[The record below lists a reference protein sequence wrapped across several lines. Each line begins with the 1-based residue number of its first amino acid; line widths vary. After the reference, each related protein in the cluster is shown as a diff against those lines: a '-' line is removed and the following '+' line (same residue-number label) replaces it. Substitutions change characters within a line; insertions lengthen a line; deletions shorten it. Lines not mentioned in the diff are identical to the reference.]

1 MESKETIAPEPTA
14 EELGRRERSAIAA
27 EVAGLLEER
36 EQAWQER
43 QVLELQ
49 ELRKPDRS
57 KVPDLYETP
66 KPHSEVVKLRSPN
79 EYLYARMPEEV
90 RAIRNPDSDHWMAEE
105 FRGFGQ
111 RNQARIFQAQCEL
124 ATMFGRASTLEG
136 AAGASGALSAGT
148 GGPLISRP
156 IEQLVLIARDKVAK
170 MLRFA
175 AGFTMT
181 KQTHTVPTANAM
193 TTYQVAEGGTT
204 TQGEPTYAGVQ
215 LSAVKTAARGVVSLE
230 MLADADINIVGGMTT
245 LAGRALGAAQEA
257 QFWRTGDGTA
267 PNISAF
273 AAGTAFA
280 EATSAELKFTDVVN
294 MYYTCPQVYRD
305 MAAWYAEASVLQA
318 MVGVRDGNG
327 RAFYQGLTERPG
339 PLSDDPTAV
348 GTILGKPVYEVD
360 ATAGTIHFG
369 DMNACYL
376 VGQRQGIMARTS
388 EHAQF
393 AAGLVEFIWE
403 QRYDGNNVDTS
414 AVQSCTGITS
424 ANSL

>member
-1 MESKETIAPEPTA
+1 
-14 EELGRRERSAIAA
+14 
-27 EVAGLLEER
+27 
-36 EQAWQER
+36 
-43 QVLELQ
+43 
-49 ELRKPDRS
+49 
-57 KVPDLYETP
+57 
-66 KPHSEVVKLRSPN
+66 
-79 EYLYARMPEEV
+79 
-90 RAIRNPDSDHWMAEE
+90 
-105 FRGFGQ
+105 
-111 RNQARIFQAQCEL
+111 
-124 ATMFGRASTLEG
+124 
-136 AAGASGALSAGT
+136 
-148 GGPLISRP
+148 
-156 IEQLVLIARDKVAK
+156 VLIARDKVAK

-181 KQTHTVPTANAM
+181 KQTHTVPTATTM

-273 AAGTAFA
+273 AAGTTYTPA
-280 EATSAELKFTDVVN
+280 ATATTLDFTSVVD

-305 MAAWYAEASVLQA
+305 MAAWYSEASVLQA

-348 GTILGKPVYEVD
+348 GTIMGKPVYEVD

-369 DMNACYL
+369 DMGACYM
-376 VGQRQGIMARTS
+376 VGQRQGILARTS

-414 AVQSCTGITS
+414 ACQTATGITA